1 MRLLLFGLAGFVLGL
16 SGGTVAGLFAA
27 PRAGVEVVEAAGAG
41 ETPEAEPGMGLPQFP
56 LEPVGPGELLADLL
70 AGSGAQDSLP
80 TDGSDAVAIV
90 AEELPGQEAGSAPD
104 TAGAG
109 GAAALLADAGNDAPA
124 AVEEGDVAP
133 AAPGSPEGTRRLAA
147 IFRSMKPADAARV
160 LERLEIREIEAI
172 LAQLPGRQAAAILS
186 QFDPERAA
194 DVTRTLFATG
204 GRP

>member
-56 LEPVGPGELLADLL
+56 LGPVGPGQLLADLL
-70 AGSGAQDSLP
+70 TGSGAQDRLP

-90 AEELPGQEAGSAPD
+90 AEERPAPEAGSAPD

-109 GAAALLADAGNDAPA
+109 GAGGRRARSRKATSPRPRPA
-124 AVEEGDVAP
+124 RRR
-133 AAPGSPEGTRRLAA
+133 APGAWP
-147 IFRSMKPADAARV
+147 RSSAP
-160 LERLEIREIEAI
+160 
-172 LAQLPGRQAAAILS
+172 
-186 QFDPERAA
+186 
-194 DVTRTLFATG
+194 
-204 GRP
+204 

>member
-1 MRLLLFGLAGFVLGL
+1 MRLLLFVLAGFVLGL

-104 TAGAG
+104 TAGG
-109 GAAALLADAGNDAPA
+109 GGPGARRADARD
-124 AVEEGDVAP
+124 EGAR
-133 AAPGSPEGTRRLAA
+133 AGQEGQLAPGRR
-147 IFRSMKPADAARV
+147 
-160 LERLEIREIEAI
+160 
-172 LAQLPGRQAAAILS
+172 
-186 QFDPERAA
+186 
-194 DVTRTLFATG
+194 
-204 GRP
+204 RP